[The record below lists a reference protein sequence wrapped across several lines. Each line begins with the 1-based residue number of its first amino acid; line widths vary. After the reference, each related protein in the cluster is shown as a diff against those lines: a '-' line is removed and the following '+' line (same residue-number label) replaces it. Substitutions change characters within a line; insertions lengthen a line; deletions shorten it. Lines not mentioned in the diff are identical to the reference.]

1 MAPLAATHSA
11 GTSYPWLSWRMGVWA
26 ALRLWGA
33 WWGLSAGSRWLS
45 CGSPYR
51 SSYIGPGGVV
61 GKLVLLLFWDDITI
75 AVLYNT
81 LSNPTFSSLLT
92 YTYKHTV
99 AKNLHTST
107 LAMFLYTHR
116 HSLFFPSALVLKLS
130 QHQCNKVYCMPQYFS
145 QQLCFSLFHTQCTNN
160 FFFPPTAHT
169 HYANKHFW

>member
-51 SSYIGPGGVV
+51 SSCIGPGGIA

-116 HSLFFPSALVLKLS
+116 HSLFSFCPCIKAITASVQQSLLHATIFQSTTLLFSFPHTM
-130 QHQCNKVYCMPQYFS
+130 HQ
-145 QQLCFSLFHTQCTNN
+145 
-160 FFFPPTAHT
+160 
-169 HYANKHFW
+169 